1 MASRTPRTWPGC
13 WPPRERSALHRRRGA
28 GAAPRL
34 VLPLPGD
41 GELRLLRAGLLR
53 LLRGACRPRRGDD
66 PLDPVL
72 LHGGPCAPRPAARR
86 RRRPLLAAGL
96 PGGERPRPRGGP
108 GRAPPPAPPPR
119 CGGRPEAPPP
129 PLRP

>member
-1 MASRTPRTWPGC
+1 MVSRTPRTWPGC
-13 WPPRERSALHRRRGA
+13 WRPRETSARHRRRGA
-28 GAAPRL
+28 GDAPRL
-34 VLPLPGD
+34 VLSLPGD
-41 GELRLLRAGLLR
+41 GELCLLRAGLLR

-96 PGGERPRPRGGP
+96 PGGERPRPPGGLRP
-108 GRAPPPAPPPR
+108 APPPAPPPR
-119 CGGRPEAPPP
+119 FVGPPDAPS
-129 PLRP
+129 